1 MCAVN
6 DDSDLACGT
15 MSGLYFIQIQDNRML
30 RTDELYLKDL
40 NVWCVKE
47 VAHNIVIVTCWLT
60 ANTYLINRSEVLP
73 KKKPLVLEEPSTK
86 NNHATDLILIPGYDF
101 NRCPYVIKRAKKSVT
116 LIDIR
121 QLKQY
126 TLYEDQNAEFG
137 YSKMATRDLGN
148 DAFEILYVASEG
160 KNKTVIKRFQFASYY
175 KQGLRK
181 ISNLK
186 HRV

>member
-6 DDSDLACGT
+6 EDSDLACGT

-47 VAHNIVIVTCWLT
+47 IAPNIVIATCWLN

-73 KKKPLVLEEPSTK
+73 KKKPLVLEESTSK

-101 NRCPYVIKRAKKSVT
+101 NRCPYVLKRAKKSVS

-126 TLYEDQNAEFG
+126 TLYTDLNAEFG
-137 YSKMATRDLGN
+137 YSKMATRDLGS

-160 KNKTVIKRFQFASYY
+160 KNKTVVKRFQFPSYY